1 MVFWHRPHFFT
12 PSLGFFLPLCSR
24 LPSSLWCSELLSLL
38 LFLGLFV
45 LSPPKCFQGS
55 TLGLFLLSIPLLIKV
70 YWCLTCW
77 FPLVRSSQAKFIHFE
92 GESKIVLSIIM
103 KVKVA
108 HSCPTLCDSMDYI
121 VCQAPLSMEFSRQEY
136 WSRLPFPSP
145 GDLPDPGIE
154 PGSPSLQADSLL
166 SEPPGKPINI
176 ILVVNF
182 SLFYERMK
190 IVSRWYLSFVY

>member
-1 MVFWHRPHFFT
+1 
-12 PSLGFFLPLCSR
+12 
-24 LPSSLWCSELLSLL
+24 
-38 LFLGLFV
+38 
-45 LSPPKCFQGS
+45 
-55 TLGLFLLSIPLLIKV
+55 
-70 YWCLTCW
+70 
-77 FPLVRSSQAKFIHFE
+77 
-92 GESKIVLSIIM
+92 M

-190 IVSRWYLSFVY
+190 IVSR